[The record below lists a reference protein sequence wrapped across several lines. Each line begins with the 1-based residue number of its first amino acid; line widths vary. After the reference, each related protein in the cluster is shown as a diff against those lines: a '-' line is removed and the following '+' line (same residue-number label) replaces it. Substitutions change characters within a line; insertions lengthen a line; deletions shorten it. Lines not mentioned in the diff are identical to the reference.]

1 MRIRSWL
8 KKIFGRK
15 TQKEEHNLMK
25 YLIVGLGN
33 MGAEYNETRHN
44 IGFKVVDFLAQ
55 KKEVSFEP
63 NKQGDVTKFKHKGRQ
78 YIILKPST
86 YMNLS
91 GKAVRF
97 WMQKEKIPIERVV
110 IIVDD
115 LNLPFG
121 KIRLRSKG
129 SDGGHNGLKSIN
141 QVVGQNN
148 YPRIRIGVGNE
159 FAKGTQVDY
168 VLGKWSNE
176 EADQLP
182 EIIDKTT
189 KAILDIPMV
198 GVNRIMTQLNK

>member
-1 MRIRSWL
+1 MRISSWF

-15 TQKEEHNLMK
+15 TQKEEQNLMK

-55 KKEVSFEP
+55 KKEVSFEV

-78 YIILKPST
+78 FIILKPST

-121 KIRLRSKG
+121 KIRLRNKG

-159 FAKGTQVDY
+159 FAKGKQVDY
-168 VLGKWSNE
+168 VLGKWSSE

-182 EIIDKTT
+182 EIIDKAT

-198 GVNRIMTQLNK
+198 GVSRIMTQLNK

>member
-159 FAKGTQVDY
+159 FAKGKQVDY